1 MHDLTI
7 TLVQTSLFW
16 GDHLRNL
23 EMLAAKLSDLAETD
37 LIVLPEMFSTGFIT
51 EPETV
56 AENMEGLS
64 MQWLREMSSMKN
76 AVVTGSLI
84 IKENG
89 RYYNRLVWMRPD
101 GSYDTYDKRHLFRM
115 AGEHERFTMG
125 KSRKI
130 MEIKGW
136 RVLTLICYDLRFP
149 VWAQNRLIGGRHEYD
164 ILLVTANWPE
174 VRSQAWKLMLAAR
187 AIDNQAYAVGVNRV
201 GNDGRG
207 MAHSGD
213 TSVID
218 PRGRPI
224 IQLIPGEESVTTHV
238 LKRKEIDDFRESFR
252 VGLDWDDFS
261 ISES

>member
-1 MHDLTI
+1 MQDLKI

-23 EMLAAKLSDLAETD
+23 EMLTRKLADVAETD

-56 AENMEGLS
+56 AENMNGPS
-64 MQWLREMSSMKN
+64 MQWLREMSDMKK
-76 AVVTGSLI
+76 AVITGSLI
-84 IKENG
+84 IRENG
-89 RYYNRLVWMRPD
+89 RYFNRLVWMRPD
-101 GSYDTYDKRHLFRM
+101 GSYETYDKRHLFRM
-115 AGEHERFTMG
+115 AGEHDRFTMG
-125 KSRKI
+125 TSRKI
-130 MEIKGW
+130 MEVKGW
-136 RVLTLICYDLRFP
+136 RVFTLICYDLRFP
-149 VWAQNRLIGGRHEYD
+149 VWAQNRLIGGKHEYD

-174 VRSQAWKLMLAAR
+174 VRNQAWKLMLAAR

-213 TSVID
+213 TAVID
-218 PRGRPI
+218 PRGKPI
-224 IQLIPGEESVTTHV
+224 TQIIPGEESVTTLILNHKD
-238 LKRKEIDDFRESFR
+238 LADFREAFQ

-261 ISES
+261 ISGS